1 MTYSL
6 HTLQKDAPVQTPL
19 TGFRRFAQ
27 EIALTVGFVFL
38 AFWFL
43 ALVTHSNA
51 DPAWTTS
58 GTQGVVRT
66 WGGRLGA
73 WLGDL
78 SFLLL
83 G

>member
-27 EIALTVGFVFL
+27 EIALTAGFVFL

-43 ALVTHSNA
+43 ALVDRKST
-51 DPAWTTS
+51 
-58 GTQGVVRT
+58 
-66 WGGRLGA
+66 RLN
-73 WLGDL
+73 
-78 SFLLL
+78 SSHT
-83 G
+83 